1 MPGPG
6 DDPFER
12 THSGSLQQMFDKECD
27 HQWIIDLYEKFTG
40 KPLTRRKQGST
51 RIIARWWPRDPKG
64 KMIRDVQAGK
74 ETPNSTHLWGQTLL
88 DFFRF
93 QRWPDQPH
101 VMTTSTSSRL
111 SRWMM
116 ENGESE
122 HSKDDMEWAAREEEP
137 KLKPGADMMEIIYAR
152 DLMVM
157 MGLSGESMIPDNQDE
172 QIKKSPVLPFDYSN
186 YPDPW
191 PLIPFSSKPPNL
203 QSHIP
208 FHLLPETLIVH
219 DPFELLRGNARCRDL
234 DDAWTSVEDIVH
246 KYRLNLTVDSI
257 RQTIDAE
264 RAKITEAAE
273 SAEPIMIGVLTK
285 ADSEFPPEV
294 SSEISGI
301 AYKLTVPPPPPPQKS
316 TPEAH
321 LYISPAQAIGRGNH
335 SYVYRAEWDVPRSVF
350 SNPKICTTCVTEAA
364 VNILQVMNEKS
375 EKAPLD
381 LTPGTFIRLEKRTSR
396 LTFSFVADA
405 TAPIDKDKQHTL
417 EEATTLSYA
426 EFTGPISTLHV
437 DTVPWY
443 DSASTDP
450 PPCPHLWQEFVS
462 GPLPGPV
469 PPTTKVS
476 VAAKLSMPG
485 DAHLE
490 REAINY
496 QHFGSQFSQ
505 NWTGYTLAYPIQN
518 PTPMNA
524 ITPVFYGY
532 YSKEKSA
539 DASDSEYYSPILL
552 LEDCGEQIDPEELD
566 FDDRQ
571 ECGALLLRLHYHGW
585 TQGSYASRNILV
597 QRGDPGDFPLMKSQQ
612 DRRFRLID
620 FGRAKSL
627 KKAKEADLKRGD
639 EKNTEADA
647 WDLQRFNE
655 KSEIGNVLCF
665 EFPT

>member
-1 MPGPG
+1 MP
-6 DDPFER
+6 EHLR
-12 THSGSLQQMFDKECD
+12 KMFDKDRD
-27 HQWIIDLYEKFTG
+27 HQWVIDLYEKYTG
-40 KPLTRRKQGST
+40 KALAPKRQDST
-51 RIIARWWPRDPKG
+51 RIVIRSWPRDPKG
-64 KMIRDVQAGK
+64 KIIRDLPVGK
-74 ETPNSTHLWGQTLL
+74 ETSSSTHLWGQTLL

-93 QRWPDQPH
+93 QREPNQPLLS
-101 VMTTSTSSRL
+101 TISTSSRL

-116 ENGESE
+116 ANGEADYA
-122 HSKDDMEWAAREEEP
+122 KDDMEWAAREEEP
-137 KLKPGADMMEIIYAR
+137 KLKPATNILEIIHAR

-157 MGLSGESMIPDNQDE
+157 MGLSGVSIAPDNQDE
-172 QIKKSPVLPFDYSN
+172 QVEVKKSSVIPFDYSN

-203 QSHIP
+203 QSQIP

-219 DPFELLRGNARCRDL
+219 DPFKLLHGNSRYRRYL
-234 DDAWTSVEDIVH
+234 DHAWTSVEDIVH

-257 RQTIDAE
+257 QQTIDAE
-264 RAKITEAAE
+264 RAKLAKAAE
-273 SAEPIMIGVLTK
+273 SAEHVVIGILTN

-294 SSEISGI
+294 SSEISGT
-301 AYKLTVPPPPPPQKS
+301 AYKLTVPPPPPAQMS

-321 LYISPAQAIGRGNH
+321 LYISPAQSIGSGNH
-335 SYVYRAEWDVPRSVF
+335 SYVYRAEWDLPRSVF
-350 SNPKICTTCVTEAA
+350 SSPKICATCVKEAA
-364 VNILQVMNEKS
+364 VKILQVMNEKS
-375 EKAPLD
+375 EKAPSD
-381 LTPGTFIRLEKRTSR
+381 STPGTFIRREKRISR
-396 LTFSFVADA
+396 LTLAFVAEA

-417 EEATTLSYA
+417 EEAATLSYA
-426 EFTGPISTLHV
+426 EFTGPMSTLHV
-437 DTVPWY
+437 DTVAWY

-450 PPCPHLWQEFVS
+450 PPCPHLVRESVS

-469 PPTTKVS
+469 PPTAKVS

-490 REAINY
+490 REAVNY

-505 NWTGYTLAYPIQN
+505 HWTGYTLAYPIQN

-524 ITPVFYGY
+524 ITPIFYGY

-539 DASDSEYYSPILL
+539 DAPDSEYYSPILL
-552 LEDCGEQIDPEELD
+552 LEDCGEQIEPRELD

-571 ECGALLLRLHYHGW
+571 ECASLLLRLHYHGW
-585 TQGSYASRNILV
+585 TQGSYAPRNLLV

-627 KKAKEADLKRGD
+627 KNAKEGDLRRGD
-639 EKNTEADA
+639 GKNTEEDA
-647 WDLQRFNE
+647 WDLERFNE
-655 KSEIGNVLCF
+655 KGEIADVLLF
-665 EFPT
+665 EHPT